1 MKTVT
6 IIGGSGARNTL
17 KALSKINGI
26 HINNIVTMFDSGGST
41 GYLRRKFGIYALG
54 DLRDRMLAVSANE
67 ILREISSERIEM
79 EGIKHNMGN
88 LLLYSL
94 IKKYGKDYLEA
105 AKKLFKTP
113 KNIDFIPIVD
123 DINCSANLVIKTDR
137 GEFIGEDS
145 LDVNSDKELKIL
157 DIRLDKTVRISESAA
172 KAIIKS
178 DFLIFGP
185 GDIYSSIIP
194 NTLVTGFDEVIS
206 KSKAKRILIINI
218 MNKKSETNG
227 FKTSDFVKLF
237 ENRGIKI
244 DYAMINEKTLPLKDV
259 KGKYG
264 SFSGWVKNDLSDKR
278 VVKGDFVNENIQYEH
293 DPTKMLP
300 SLKRIIK

>member
-17 KALSKINGI
+17 KAISKINGI

-54 DLRDRMLAVSANE
+54 DLRDRILTVSENK
-67 ILREISSERIEM
+67 ILKEISSERIEM
-79 EGIKHNMGN
+79 EGINHNMGN

-94 IKKYGKDYLEA
+94 IKKYGKDYLGT
-105 AKKLFKTP
+105 AKKLFETP

-123 DINCSANLVIKTDR
+123 DINCSANLVIKTDK

-178 DFLIFGP
+178 DFLVFGP

-206 KSKAKRILIINI
+206 KSKAKKILVVNI

-227 FKTSDFVKLF
+227 FKTSDFVGLF
-237 ENRGIKI
+237 EHRGIKI
-244 DYAMINEKTLPLKDV
+244 DYAMINEKTMPIKDI

-293 DPTKMLP
+293 DPAKMLP
-300 SLKRIIK
+300 FLKRIIK